1 MSPHAASL
9 PAKPL
14 ELKHFEYFFARRLTF
29 QPQRKASGLV
39 IRLSIISIALAVA
52 TIEIALSFVQGFET
66 EIQKKVIGFGSH
78 VQIGNYYREIDTELI
93 PLPKNEPSLVELA
106 NLPYVESVSP
116 YVEKWAVFKSE
127 AGWDGIWLKGVDSTY
142 DWGFFGSVLKEGRLP
157 DYQEP
162 GDRESLEILISR
174 KQARRLDLDLG
185 DRPVLLF
192 LPEPVRRRRVTVIG
206 IYETGMEEFD
216 NNIVVCDLRLLQ
228 KMLRW
233 GPDQVSGFE
242 VNLDLKAIP
251 ECNWE
256 SLEGWPYFQ
265 RRCQDP
271 IRWAANQIDEY
282 IPFNFGAVP
291 INDLYPEIF
300 DWLNLQHQNVWVIL
314 ILMIVVAIINMTS
327 MVLILIIERTRTIGI
342 LKAMGMASRRVRR
355 MFVWYAFFLIAIGV
369 VAGNLLGFGLLA
381 SQDWLGWLRVN
392 QEDYFIEVVPV
403 AWVWGRFFLVN
414 LAVVMVCTAFMIVPT
429 VVINRVL
436 PVQAIR
442 FE

>member
-1 MSPHAASL
+1 
-9 PAKPL
+9 
-14 ELKHFEYFFARRLTF
+14 LKHFEFFFARRLSF

-93 PLPKNEPSLVELA
+93 PLPKNEASLQELV
-106 NLPYVESVSP
+106 NLPYVTSVSP
-116 YVEKWAVFKSE
+116 YVEKWAVFKSDS
-127 AGWDGIWLKGVDSTY
+127 GWDGIWLKGVDSTY
-142 DWGFFGSVLKEGRLP
+142 NWAFFASVLKEGRLP
-157 DYQEP
+157 DYSVADET
-162 GDRESLEILISR
+162 GSLEILISR
-174 KQARRLDLDLG
+174 KQARLLDLELG
-185 DRPVLLF
+185 DRPLLLF
-192 LPEPVRRRRVTVIG
+192 LPEPVRRRRVTVAG

-216 NNIVVCDLRLLQ
+216 NNLVVCDLRVLQ
-228 KMLRW
+228 KILRW
-233 GPDQVSGFE
+233 QDHQVSGFE
-242 VNLDLKAIP
+242 VSLDLEQIADC
-251 ECNWE
+251 EWE
-256 SLEGWPYFQ
+256 KLDAWPYYQ
-265 RRCQDP
+265 RSCRDP
-271 IRWAANQIDEY
+271 LRWAAAQIDEY

-300 DWLNLQHQNVWVIL
+300 DWLDLQHQNVWVIL
-314 ILMIVVAIINMTS
+314 ILMVVVALINMTS

-342 LKAMGMASRRVRR
+342 LKAMGMASRRIRR
-355 MFVWYAFFLIAIGV
+355 MFIWYAFFLIAIGV

-414 LAVVMVCTAFMIVPT
+414 LGVVLTCTAFMIIPT